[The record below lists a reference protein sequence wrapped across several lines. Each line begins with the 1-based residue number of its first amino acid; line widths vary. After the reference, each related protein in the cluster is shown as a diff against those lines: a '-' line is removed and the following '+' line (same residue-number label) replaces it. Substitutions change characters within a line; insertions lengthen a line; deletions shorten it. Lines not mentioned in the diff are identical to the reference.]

1 MPEETSTP
9 KSSKTE
15 PDEVIRD
22 LVQPQ
27 APDEL
32 DQSDGPRDP
41 TTQDR
46 GDLVVPT
53 IAPTEAQTV
62 RKPIIV
68 EPQADPSSSSSSKP
82 GNC

>member
-53 IAPTEAQTV
+53 IEPTETETG
-62 RKPIIV
+62 RKPIVID
-68 EPQADPSSSSSSKP
+68 PQADPSSSSHSNSE
-82 GNC
+82 NC